1 MIQSMPTPLQVDII
15 TIFPEMLSGFI
26 GASMLKRAAQ
36 MQAVNF
42 NLVNLRDYTTDRHR
56 TVDDRPYGGGPG
68 MIMKPEPFFKAV
80 AALRTPDARVVMLSP
95 QGKTFNQTIARDLAG
110 ARHMI
115 LICGHYEGFD
125 ERISTIC
132 DEEISI
138 GDYVLTGGELPSMV
152 IADSVVRLL
161 PGVIEEESHEIDS
174 FNENLLDYPTYT
186 KPRNYRGMKVPE
198 VLLSGDHKKIDEW
211 RKEQR
216 LLVTKEK
223 RPDLLRKKLI
233 LKKGGMKK
241 SGFKISMDDVKNIKV
256 TEIKEDKKDVVEEKE
271 TPKNVTK
278 KENKNV
284 VYKLSLEEKL
294 VAITIFDPKKLEGYK
309 LKGRNKDGDITKIL
323 IVKTSFASKVA
334 MKNIRKKIDILNY
347 RLNMALQTDDNEA
360 TSRVL
365 GESEML
371 KSMIIKV
378 YSNFLS
384 KEALD
389 FVIQN
394 INKLVNEFVKNKSI
408 RNSVLNERY

>member
-1 MIQSMPTPLQVDII
+1 MKIDIL
-15 TIFPEMLSGFI
+15 TLFPEMFDGFKNESI
-26 GASMLKRAAQ
+26 IKRAIESKK
-36 MQAVNF
+36 VEINTCNF
-42 NLVNLRDYTTDRHR
+42 RDFAKNKHKK
-56 TVDDRPYGGGPG
+56 VDDTPYGGGAG
-68 MIMKPEPFFKAV
+68 MVLMCQPIYDAV
-80 AALRTPDARVVMLSP
+80 ESLKTYKSKVIMLSP
-95 QGKTFNQTIARDLAG
+95 QGKPYTQKKAYELSKEEHLIF
-110 ARHMI
+110 
-115 LICGHYEGFD
+115 ICGHYEGFD
-125 ERISTIC
+125 ERISSLC

-152 IADSVVRLL
+152 ITDSVVRLL

-186 KPRNYRGMKVPE
+186 KPRNYKGMKVPE

-223 RPDLLRKKLI
+223 RPDLLRKKMI

-271 TPKNVTK
+271 TSKNVTK
-278 KENKNV
+278 KENKNA

-371 KSMIIKV
+371 KSMI
-378 YSNFLS
+378 F
-384 KEALD
+384 
-389 FVIQN
+389 
-394 INKLVNEFVKNKSI
+394 
-408 RNSVLNERY
+408 

>member
-1 MIQSMPTPLQVDII
+1 MKIDIL
-15 TIFPEMLSGFI
+15 TLFPEMFDGFKNESI
-26 GASMLKRAAQ
+26 IKRAIDSKK
-36 MQAVNF
+36 VEINTCNF
-42 NLVNLRDYTTDRHR
+42 RDFAKNKHKK
-56 TVDDRPYGGGPG
+56 VDDTPYGGGAG
-68 MIMKPEPFFKAV
+68 MVLMCQPIYDAV
-80 AALRTPDARVVMLSP
+80 ESLKTDKSKVIMLSP
-95 QGKTFNQTIARDLAG
+95 QGKPYTQKKAYELSKEEHLIF
-110 ARHMI
+110 
-115 LICGHYEGFD
+115 ICGHYEGFD
-125 ERISTIC
+125 ERISSLC

-186 KPRNYRGMKVPE
+186 KPRNYKGMKVPE

-223 RPDLLRKKLI
+223 RPDLLRKKMI

-256 TEIKEDKKDVVEEKE
+256 TEIKEDEKDTLEEKE
-271 TPKNVTK
+271 TQKKVTK
-278 KENKNV
+278 KETKKETKNT

-294 VAITIFDPKKLEGYK
+294 VAITVFDPKKLEGYK

-347 RLNMALQTDDNEA
+347 RLNMALQTDDNDA

-384 KEALD
+384 KETLD

-394 INKLVNEFVKNKSI
+394 INKLVNEFVKNKSL
-408 RNSVLNERY
+408 RNSVLNGRY

>member
-1 MIQSMPTPLQVDII
+1 MKIDIL
-15 TIFPEMLSGFI
+15 TLFPEMFDGFKNESI
-26 GASMLKRAAQ
+26 IKRAIESKK
-36 MQAVNF
+36 VEINTCNF
-42 NLVNLRDYTTDRHR
+42 RDFSKNKHKK
-56 TVDDRPYGGGPG
+56 VDDTPYGGGAG
-68 MIMKPEPFFKAV
+68 MVLMCQPIYDAV
-80 AALRTPDARVVMLSP
+80 ESLKTDKSKVIMLSP
-95 QGKTFNQTIARDLAG
+95 QGKPYTQKKAYELSKEEHLIF
-110 ARHMI
+110 
-115 LICGHYEGFD
+115 ICGHYEGFD
-125 ERISTIC
+125 ERISSLC

-152 IADSVVRLL
+152 ITDSVVRLL

-186 KPRNYRGMKVPE
+186 KPRNYKGMKVPE

-223 RPDLLRKKLI
+223 RPDLLRKKMI

-256 TEIKEDKKDVVEEKE
+256 TEIKEDEKDTLEEKE
-271 TPKNVTK
+271 TQKKVTK
-278 KENKNV
+278 KETKKETKNT

-294 VAITIFDPKKLEGYK
+294 VAITVFDPKKLEGYK

-347 RLNMALQTDDNEA
+347 RLNMTLQTDDNEA

>member
-1 MIQSMPTPLQVDII
+1 MKIDIL
-15 TIFPEMLSGFI
+15 TLFPEMFDGFKNESI
-26 GASMLKRAAQ
+26 IKRAIESKKVE
-36 MQAVNF
+36 VNTCNF
-42 NLVNLRDYTTDRHR
+42 RDFAKNKHKK
-56 TVDDRPYGGGPG
+56 VDDTPYGGGAG
-68 MIMKPEPFFKAV
+68 MVLMCQPIYDAV
-80 AALRTPDARVVMLSP
+80 ESLKTDKSKVIMLSP
-95 QGKTFNQTIARDLAG
+95 QGKPYTQKKAYELSKEEHLIF
-110 ARHMI
+110 
-115 LICGHYEGFD
+115 ICGHYEGFD
-125 ERISTIC
+125 ERISSLC

-152 IADSVVRLL
+152 ITDSVVRLL

-186 KPRNYRGMKVPE
+186 KPRNYKGMKVPE

-256 TEIKEDKKDVVEEKE
+256 TEIKEDKKDTLEEKE
-271 TPKNVTK
+271 TQKKVTK
-278 KENKNV
+278 KETKKETKNT

-294 VAITIFDPKKLEGYK
+294 VAITVFDPKKLEGYK

>member
-1 MIQSMPTPLQVDII
+1 MKIDIL
-15 TIFPEMLSGFI
+15 TLFPEMFDGFKNESI
-26 GASMLKRAAQ
+26 IKRAIESKK
-36 MQAVNF
+36 VEINTCNF
-42 NLVNLRDYTTDRHR
+42 RDFAKNKHKK
-56 TVDDRPYGGGPG
+56 VDDTPYGGGAG
-68 MIMKPEPFFKAV
+68 MVLMCQPIYDAV
-80 AALRTPDARVVMLSP
+80 ESLKTDKSKVIMLSP
-95 QGKTFNQTIARDLAG
+95 QGKPYTQKKAYELSKEEHLIF
-110 ARHMI
+110 
-115 LICGHYEGFD
+115 ICGHYEGFD
-125 ERISTIC
+125 ERISSLC

-152 IADSVVRLL
+152 ITDSVVRLL

-186 KPRNYRGMKVPE
+186 KPRNYKGMKVPE

-223 RPDLLRKKLI
+223 RPDLLRKKMI

-256 TEIKEDKKDVVEEKE
+256 TEIKEDEKDTLEEKE
-271 TPKNVTK
+271 TQKKVTK
-278 KENKNV
+278 KETKKETKNT

-408 RNSVLNERY
+408 RNSVLNERYL

>member
-1 MIQSMPTPLQVDII
+1 MKIDIL
-15 TIFPEMLSGFI
+15 TLFPEMFDGFKNESI
-26 GASMLKRAAQ
+26 IKRAIDSKK
-36 MQAVNF
+36 VEINTCNF
-42 NLVNLRDYTTDRHR
+42 RDFAKNKHKK
-56 TVDDRPYGGGPG
+56 VDDTPYGGGAG
-68 MIMKPEPFFKAV
+68 MVLMCQPIYDAV
-80 AALRTPDARVVMLSP
+80 ESLKTDKSKVILLSP
-95 QGKTFNQTIARDLAG
+95 QGKPYTQKKAYELSKEEHLIF
-110 ARHMI
+110 
-115 LICGHYEGFD
+115 ICGHYEGFD
-125 ERISTIC
+125 ERISSLC

-152 IADSVVRLL
+152 ITDSVVRLL

-186 KPRNYRGMKVPE
+186 KPRNYKGMKVPE

-223 RPDLLRKKLI
+223 RPDLLRKKMI

-256 TEIKEDKKDVVEEKE
+256 TEIKEDEKDALEEKE
-271 TPKNVTK
+271 TQKKVTK
-278 KENKNV
+278 KETKKETKNT

-294 VAITIFDPKKLEGYK
+294 VAITIFDPEKLEGYK

-347 RLNMALQTDDNEA
+347 RLNMALQTDNNDA

-408 RNSVLNERY
+408 RNSVLNGRY

>member
-1 MIQSMPTPLQVDII
+1 MKIDIL
-15 TIFPEMLSGFI
+15 TLFPEMFDGFKNESI
-26 GASMLKRAAQ
+26 IKRAIDSKK
-36 MQAVNF
+36 VEINTCNF
-42 NLVNLRDYTTDRHR
+42 RDFAKNKHKK
-56 TVDDRPYGGGPG
+56 VDDTPYGGGAG
-68 MIMKPEPFFKAV
+68 MVLMCQPIYDAV
-80 AALRTPDARVVMLSP
+80 ENLKTDKSKVIMLSP
-95 QGKTFNQTIARDLAG
+95 QGKPYTQKKAYELSKEEHLIF
-110 ARHMI
+110 
-115 LICGHYEGFD
+115 ICGHYEGFD
-125 ERISTIC
+125 ERISSLC

-152 IADSVVRLL
+152 ITDSVVRLL

-186 KPRNYRGMKVPE
+186 KPRNYKGMKVPE

-256 TEIKEDKKDVVEEKE
+256 TEIKEDKKDVVEEKK

>member
-1 MIQSMPTPLQVDII
+1 MKIDIL
-15 TIFPEMLSGFI
+15 TLFPEMFDGFKNESI
-26 GASMLKRAAQ
+26 IKRAIESKK
-36 MQAVNF
+36 VEINTCNF
-42 NLVNLRDYTTDRHR
+42 RDFAKNKHKK
-56 TVDDRPYGGGPG
+56 VDDTPYGGGAG
-68 MIMKPEPFFKAV
+68 MVLMCQPIYDAV
-80 AALRTPDARVVMLSP
+80 ESLKTDKSKVIMLSP
-95 QGKTFNQTIARDLAG
+95 QGKPYTQKKAYELSKEEHLIF
-110 ARHMI
+110 
-115 LICGHYEGFD
+115 ICGHYEGFD
-125 ERISTIC
+125 ERISSLC

-152 IADSVVRLL
+152 ITDSVVRLL

-186 KPRNYRGMKVPE
+186 KPRNYKGMKVPE

-223 RPDLLRKKLI
+223 RPDLLRKKMI

-256 TEIKEDKKDVVEEKE
+256 TEIKEDEKDTLEEKE
-271 TPKNVTK
+271 TQKKVTK
-278 KENKNV
+278 KETKKETKNT

-294 VAITIFDPKKLEGYK
+294 VAITVFDPKKLEGYK

-347 RLNMALQTDDNEA
+347 RLNVALQTDDNEA